1 MQVMYP
7 RGVRTTVAIDDR
19 LLGAAKQ
26 RARETGQT
34 LGQVVEEALRLSLVA
49 KTATTPPVLPVFTR
63 GTGLRAGIDPASNRS
78 LFDALDDAGD
88 LR

>member
-1 MQVMYP
+1 MYP
-7 RGVRTTVAIDDR
+7 DAMRTTVAIDDR

-34 LGQVVEEALRLSLVA
+34 LGQVVEEALRLSLAA
-49 KTATTPPVLPVFTR
+49 KTAAAAPALPVFTR
-63 GTGLRAGIDPASNRS
+63 GTGLRTGIDPASNRS

-88 LR
+88 VR